1 MTDLEKFMS
10 SSLGPAYS
18 RFIELKEYEK
28 FMIPLIGPPFQTF
41 VIKMD
46 GLANGKGVFIVNSM
60 EEALKALEEIKV
72 LKLKDQI

>member
-10 SSLGPAYS
+10 SSLGSFYKT
-18 RFIELKEYEK
+18 FVELKEYEK
-28 FMIPLIGPPFQTF
+28 FMSPLIGPPFKTF

-46 GLANGKGVFIVNSM
+46 GLANGKGVFIVNSLD
-60 EEALKALEEIKV
+60 EALKALEEIKV